1 MEKITVSDLSALLD
15 RKSKV
20 LFIDVRTKMEYDM
33 MNIGGNRIAPTEIES
48 LLPKLERWKSELVVV
63 ACSRPNSKR
72 TPSVCGALETA
83 GFQNVKTLQGGIY
96 AWTVPFGKGRKI
108 PAIAL

>member
-1 MEKITVSDLSALLD
+1 MKNITVSDLSALLD

-33 MNIGGNRIAPTEIES
+33 LNIGGNRIAPTEIES

-72 TPSVCGALETA
+72 TPSVCGALATA

>member
-1 MEKITVSDLSALLD
+1 MEKITVSELAAILD
-15 RKSKV
+15 RKRKV

-48 LLPKLERWKSELVVV
+48 LLPKLERWKTEPVVV
-63 ACSRPNSKR
+63 ACSRPDSKR
-72 TPSVCGALETA
+72 TPSVCTVLEKA

-96 AWTVPFGKGRKI
+96 AWTVPFGKGRKV
-108 PAIAL
+108 PTIAL